1 MKTFQTTLTPEYTY
15 ILILSMDIQGL
26 STFTLLDSKRQ
37 VLETVYIQHSNFCE
51 ENYFEGTVDG
61 LYFGGTCEA
70 PLDIIVTYSSQW
82 RYTALRC
89 MRCDVLFDLLCWDL
103 PSLTVLSAFRALPSP
118 SFDITQLH
126 AHHSSRSHATR
137 LRKRDTQ
144 LGWDG
149 QVTSVI

>member
-1 MKTFQTTLTPEYTY
+1 MHDHHQDSDRFVFRRCSDSSCGNYEEGTEKIELGAYSYDNGVPPYTGENPELMKTFQTTLTPEYTY

-70 PLDIIVTYSSQW
+70 PLDIIVTYSSQ
-82 RYTALRC
+82 
-89 MRCDVLFDLLCWDL
+89 
-103 PSLTVLSAFRALPSP
+103 
-118 SFDITQLH
+118 
-126 AHHSSRSHATR
+126 
-137 LRKRDTQ
+137 
-144 LGWDG
+144 
-149 QVTSVI
+149 